1 MSRIFSLQRYFP
13 RENQLHLWGL
23 STVIDRAGNGF
34 LLTIEIIYLTK
45 FLHFSAVT
53 VGLAFSIAT
62 IIGLPS
68 TFIAGHRSQRGNNK
82 QRYIFLIVLLGIS
95 FVLYAFIT
103 ALWQFFILTI
113 ISSFLSNA
121 SGTFRG
127 VLMNAN
133 FDNNQERVNFR
144 SYIRGYTNFG
154 IGMGSAFASLALIF
168 ENAWILRGLIV
179 LDALSFFINAFIF
192 NKVEIKHQDRVS
204 ENENKNNRW
213 VALKDP
219 HYVAATL
226 LGSVFMTHFTF
237 QAIGIPLWIV
247 YYTHAPHWSIAL
259 ILVFN
264 TTACVLFA
272 RTFSKKGEEI
282 ERAAKLYARASL
294 LVLVA
299 MVTYGLAHKAPAHL
313 AVGILLVGMLFHVIA
328 ELAGVSAG
336 WTLSLSMMQE
346 KFMGQYQ
353 ALWQMSFNFAGIIG
367 PTLITFLIVHYQV
380 WGLVMY
386 GGFVAAAGLLFLPLT
401 QSYLNKVK

>member
-1 MSRIFSLQRYFP
+1 MSQYLSLQRYFP
-13 RENQLHLWGL
+13 RENQLYLWGL

-82 QRYIFLIVLLGIS
+82 NRYILLIIWLGVS
-95 FVLYAFIT
+95 FALYAFIT

-113 ISSFLSNA
+113 ISSLLSNA
-121 SGTFRG
+121 AGTFRG

-133 FDNNQERVNFR
+133 FESNQERVSFR

-154 IGMGSAFASLALIF
+154 IGMGSAIASLALIF
-168 ENAWILRGLIV
+168 ENAWILRALIL
-179 LDALSFFINAFIF
+179 LDAFSFFINAYIF
-192 NKVEIKHQDRVS
+192 NKVVISHKDRVT
-204 ENENKNNRW
+204 EKENKRNRW

-219 HYVAATL
+219 HYLAATL
-226 LGSVFMTHFTF
+226 LSSIFMTHFTF
-237 QAIGIPLWIV
+237 QSIGIPLWIV

-264 TTACVLFA
+264 TAACVVFA
-272 RTFSKKGEEI
+272 RTFSKKGEDI
-282 ERAAKLYARASL
+282 ARAAVLFSRASFLL
-294 LVLVA
+294 LVG
-299 MVTYGLAHKAPAHL
+299 MITYGLAHKASPYL
-313 AVGILLVGMLFHVIA
+313 AVIILLVGMVFHVIA

-353 ALWQMSFNFAGIIG
+353 GLWQMSFNFAGIIG
-367 PTLITFLIVHYQV
+367 PVLITYFIVHFQV

-386 GGFVAAAGLLFLPLT
+386 GALLTFSGYLFIPLT
-401 QSYLNKVK
+401 KNYLAHKP